1 MNIAHGVQFD
11 KALHAYTYNGKSLS
25 GVTGV
30 ICNHLG
36 LHFAGAQVEERAAEG
51 THIHEAVQTWI
62 ESGLKTS
69 NHPAV
74 TWIMNELKERWEVN
88 PPLEVYSEVLVTD
101 YDRYASAV
109 DLMVHYKDGWV
120 LYDIKTGRFK
130 PEYLSWQLGVYKYFV
145 EKAGLTV
152 INTECICTRD
162 KMFYVVRPRG
172 SDDVEKLL
180 YGFDK

>member
-1 MNIAHGVQFD
+1 MNLAKGVQFD
-11 KALHAYTYNGKSLS
+11 KALHVYTYNGKSLS
-25 GVTGV
+25 GVTGI
-30 ICNHLG
+30 ICDRLG
-36 LHFAGAQVEERAAEG
+36 IHFGGAPVSERAAEG
-51 THIHEAVQTWI
+51 THVHEAVQAWI

-69 NHPAV
+69 NHPSV
-74 TWIMNELKERWEVN
+74 DWIVRELSERWKSI
-88 PPLEVYSEVLVTD
+88 PPIEAYSEVLVTD

-109 DLMVHYKDGWV
+109 DLMVHYKEGWV

-152 INTECICTRD
+152 IGTNCICTRD
-162 KMFYVVRPRG
+162 KMFYVVKPRG

-180 YGFDK
+180 YNKI